1 MITER
6 CVATG
11 RQLGIITAEQDGRS
25 LTRRNITDFFE
36 RNDTISLGVCNGCQL
51 FIELGLIN
59 KEHSVKPKME
69 YNDSNKFECVF
80 SSVDI
85 IPSPSIMLRGLEG
98 CRLGV
103 WSAHGEGK
111 FDLPYSENKYSI
123 AVSYTHLTLPTILL
137 V

>member
-1 MITER
+1 M
-6 CVATG
+6 
-11 RQLGIITAEQDGRS
+11 
-25 LTRRNITDFFE
+25 
-36 RNDTISLGVCNGCQL
+36 
-51 FIELGLIN
+51 
-59 KEHSVKPKME
+59 K

-111 FDLPYSENKYSI
+111 FDLPYSENEYSI
-123 AVSYTHLTLPTILL
+123 AAKYSYESYPANPNGSKFNTAMLVSDDGRHLVMMPHIERSLHPHLWPQTG
-137 V
+137 